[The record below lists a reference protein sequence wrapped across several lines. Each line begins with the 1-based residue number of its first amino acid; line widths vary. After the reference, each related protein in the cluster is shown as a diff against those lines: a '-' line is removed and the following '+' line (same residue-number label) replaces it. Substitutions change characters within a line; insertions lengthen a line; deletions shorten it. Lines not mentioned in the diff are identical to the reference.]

1 MGFGN
6 TLLTYIVYLLLLA
19 PTGATIAMAVG
30 YGATSLL
37 SLTLNNHWVFKAH
50 AQFKSVVVKYY
61 VTYLSTWALSTLL
74 AGVLSH
80 LSMVNDHLIPI
91 FSLII
96 TVPTN
101 FLLSKFWVFKN
112 TSMKEAQR
120 FGN

>member
-1 MGFGN
+1 M
-6 TLLTYIVYLLLLA
+6 LLA